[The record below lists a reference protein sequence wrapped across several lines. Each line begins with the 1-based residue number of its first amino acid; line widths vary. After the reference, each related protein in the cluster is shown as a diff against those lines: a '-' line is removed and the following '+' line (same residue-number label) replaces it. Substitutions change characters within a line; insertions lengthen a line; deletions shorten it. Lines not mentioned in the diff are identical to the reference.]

1 MADTHRRIIPEGLQK
16 IFLKIL
22 SPLISLFTK
31 WGLSPNFFTIAGLI
45 ITSLAAA
52 AFIAGYIRPGGVLI
66 LLGGLCDTFDGSI
79 ARSTDKSTR
88 FGAFF
93 DSVIDR
99 YSEFVL
105 FLGIGAHFV
114 LNHDV
119 RLGEINLNISVE
131 LPKSKPEI
139 ETICDLI
146 PGALITEREKQE
158 MLGVKIIGIP
168 DERKLFLPD
177 DFPEG
182 IYPWRKDDT
191 GPEKLYKNLH
201 EVKK

>member
-1 MADTHRRIIPEGLQK
+1 MTKKKKLNTEEIVKYFKDEFRTNIKDTQIKKRAAGSKKNETYSIWMK
-16 IFLKIL
+16 INK
-22 SPLISLFTK
+22 S
-31 WGLSPNFFTIAGLI
+31 
-45 ITSLAAA
+45 
-52 AFIAGYIRPGGVLI
+52 AF
-66 LLGGLCDTFDGSI
+66 
-79 ARSTDKSTR
+79 K
-88 FGAFF
+88 
-93 DSVIDR
+93 SVIKHLCALQFPHLAVVSGND
-99 YSEFVL
+99 
-105 FLGIGAHFV
+105 LGKTIELIYHFV
-114 LNHDV
+114 LNHNV

-168 DERKLFLPD
+168 DDRKLFLPD